1 MASLDEQTY
10 ATNILLEKR
19 ARKLAEEDALRLYN
33 RVRQLQKEEDKAA
46 RRIQDTKKKAKEII
60 KLRERNELLRQ
71 EKEARLAQLALEI
84 ERQKQDNL
92 KLKEEIIRNK
102 TEQENRIWAD
112 KVTVAQQTKEEK
124 AEIEKLLAESKLL
137 SRKEALEQKEAV
149 RRQQEEAR
157 RRIEQLKVN
166 RLQMV
171 SRVLDMHARL
181 AHLFCTS
188 VLACKEPPML
198 AWLMLCVLSTIQ
210 AQDEYERRLRE
221 EMEAKAAKEAEI
233 EELVRGRVNGE
244 VQQWLACTQDC

>member
-19 ARKLAEEDALRLYN
+19 ARRLAEEDALRLYN

-46 RRIQDTKKKAKEII
+46 RRIQDTKRKAKEII

-137 SRKEALEQKEAV
+137 SRKEALEQKESV

-171 SRVLDMHARL
+171 SRVSDMHAQLAPEHAGFPPTVCYRMTQPTVLHLLHRL
-181 AHLFCTS
+181 KMSMS
-188 VLACKEPPML
+188 VVFVRRWRPRQLRR
-198 AWLMLCVLSTIQ
+198 Q
-210 AQDEYERRLRE
+210 RLRS
-221 EMEAKAAKEAEI
+221 
-233 EELVRGRVNGE
+233 
-244 VQQWLACTQDC
+244 W